1 VLVSKRKEPPTAR
14 LNGMAHLDA
23 VERPVTTTDPVVRTK
38 GGTAHGFFEVTEDI
52 SQLCL
57 ADFLQPGTRTPAFVR
72 FSTVAGAL
80 RSADTVRDPRGFTVR
95 FVTRQGNYDL
105 VGNSTPVFYID
116 DPRKVVDFV
125 RSRRTRTADN
135 NTRWD
140 FWTSY
145 PESAHQVTILMTDRG
160 IPRAWANMNGYSGRA
175 CLWEN
180 PSGLK
185 FWVKYHWKTE
195 QGIANLTDAEAK
207 AMAVEDPDFHVRG
220 LRTAL
225 GRREDPA
232 WRLETQI
239 MPFEEATDY
248 RFNPLDLTKIWPHED
263 YPPVTV
269 GRLVLTR
276 NLADVELTT
285 REPATSVPGIGPA
298 PASLGGPYRHDDDF
312 VQPGTLYRNVLSETD
327 RDNLVTN
334 IADHLRDGVRSDV
347 LVRALAYWST
357 VDVDLGARV
366 ARAVL

>member
-1 VLVSKRKEPPTAR
+1 
-14 LNGMAHLDA
+14 MAHLDA
-23 VERPVTTTDPVVRTK
+23 IERPATLTEPVVRTK
-38 GGTAHGFFEVTEDI
+38 GGSAHGFFEVTEDV
-52 SQLCL
+52 SQLCR
-57 ADFLQPGTRTPAFVR
+57 ADFLQPGTHTPVFVR

-105 VGNSTPVFYID
+105 VGNSTPVFFID

-125 RSRRTRTADN
+125 RSRGTRIADN

-145 PESAHQVTILMTDRG
+145 PESAHQVTILMTNRG

-207 AMAVEDPDFHVRG
+207 AIAAEDPDFHVRG
-220 LRTAL
+220 LRTAIAR
-225 GRREDPA
+225 GEHPA
-232 WRLETQI
+232 WRLETQL
-239 MPFEEATDY
+239 MPVEEAADC
-248 RFNPLDLTKIWPHED
+248 RFNPFDLTKVWPHED

-269 GRLVLTR
+269 GRLVLTG
-276 NLADVELTT
+276 NVADVELTT
-285 REPATSVPGIGPA
+285 REPAVPGLAPA
-298 PASLGGPYRHDDDF
+298 PTSPGGPHRHDDHF
-312 VQPGTLYRNVLSETD
+312 AQPGALYRDVLSETD
-327 RDNLVTN
+327 RDHLVTN
-334 IADHLRDGVRSDV
+334 IANHLGDGVRSDI
-347 LVRALAYWST
+347 LARALTYWST
-357 VDVDLGARV
+357 VDAQLGARV